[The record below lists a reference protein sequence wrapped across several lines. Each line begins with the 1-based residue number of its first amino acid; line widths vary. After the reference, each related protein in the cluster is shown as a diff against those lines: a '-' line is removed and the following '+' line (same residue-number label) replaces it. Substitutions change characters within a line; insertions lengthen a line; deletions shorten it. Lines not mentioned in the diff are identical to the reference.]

1 MAFEVKN
8 GALAA
13 LEETKTPATKPVK
26 TTTEKK
32 EDGE

>member
-8 GALAA
+8 GALAH
-13 LEETKTPATKPVK
+13 LEDAPKTPAAKPVK
-26 TTTEKK
+26 QTDKK